1 MKNDSEKMNTAVEN
15 NFSFKK
21 VMRGYDPAEV
31 TAYIEEMSR
40 TMQDASKNFEMRMAE
55 MKQELTLVNRERDN
69 LRERCTE
76 LEAKSAIPAPAPE
89 PEPVPE
95 PVPEKPKRG
104 RSQQA
109 QIDSLKKQLDE
120 EQKAGEKTAK
130 SLNKANEQ
138 IELLTAQLED
148 KEKQLESSIQR
159 AEELESRTQ
168 KQDSFRD
175 KYEEALAKIENMKAD
190 YDSLL
195 SEKDLLAAES
205 EATEKHLKKTEDENS
220 SLKTDLGR
228 LNIENALLQ
237 EKNEQYR
244 NELSGLKA
252 EAKEKAYAYA
262 ERLAKGEDALSQ
274 EKLKLQ
280 KKLQMQSYHIEQA
293 NAAVEELKKQLDQIM
308 FSSED

>member
-1 MKNDSEKMNTAVEN
+1 MKNESEKMNTAGEN

-31 TAYIEEMSR
+31 AAYIEEMDR

-69 LRERCTE
+69 LRERCNE
-76 LEAKSAIPAPAPE
+76 LEAKAAVPAHVPE

-120 EQKAGEKTAK
+120 EQKAGEKAAK
-130 SLNKANEQ
+130 SLNKANGQ
-138 IELLTAQLED
+138 IEILTAQLED
-148 KEKQLESSIQR
+148 KEKQLESLIQR
-159 AEELESRTQ
+159 AEELENQSQ
-168 KQDSFRD
+168 KQDTFRD
-175 KYEEALAKIENMKAD
+175 KYEDALARIENLKAN

-195 SEKDLLAAES
+195 GEKDLLAAES
-205 EATEKHLKKTEDENS
+205 VATEKHLKKTENENS
-220 SLKTDLGR
+220 TLKTNLGR

-237 EKNEQYR
+237 EKNEQYKI
-244 NELSGLKA
+244 ELSNLKA

-262 ERLAKGEDALSQ
+262 EKLSQGEDALSQ

-308 FSSED
+308 FSSEE